1 MSKCAFSN
9 AHSGCSV
16 EDRLEELR
24 QKMRRAGGND
34 WNHLK
39 RNLVITWTEGVG
51 VEWHKEGRYGK
62 LLGVRWN
69 WQWIGFGG

>member
-1 MSKCAFSN
+1 MTKCAFSN
-9 AHSGCSV
+9 AHTGCSV

-51 VEWHKEGRYGK
+51 VNGTKKADMGSC
-62 LLGVRWN
+62 
-69 WQWIGFGG
+69 

>member
-1 MSKCAFSN
+1 M
-9 AHSGCSV
+9 

-69 WQWIGFGG
+69 